1 MTEHIKRYMHEDG
14 TFKVVMVESTQ
25 VGRDTYQRL
34 GCSPIALSLLTQAM
48 TGALLLIS
56 DLKMETTTQLKFEGD
71 GPLGTLIAEANSLGE
86 VRGTAKDLAIHF
98 DPQADQGLFQQAIGN
113 GMLQVSRR
121 IKGFDELYNSVVAIE
136 GEIAQTLSRYFL
148 DSQQIP
154 TGIRLGCQLDAE
166 VGVQG
171 AGGIMIQAMP
181 GANENL
187 LFILENR
194 LMEIGDL
201 GAYFAK
207 PNGGDAI
214 MDFLFENMPIKHLA
228 NTEVR
233 FHCGCSLERMEQVL
247 TGLPKH
253 ELAELAQDPAGIT
266 ISCNFCRH
274 PYQIPSNT
282 LQAMSEEK

>member
-14 TFKVVMVESTQ
+14 TFKIVLVESTHI
-25 VGRDTYQRL
+25 GRDAYQRL
-34 GCSPIALSLLTQAM
+34 ACSPIALSLLTQAM

-86 VRGTAKDLAIHF
+86 VRGTAKDLAINF
-98 DPQADQGLFQQAIGN
+98 DPLADQGLFQQAIGN

-136 GEIAQTLSRYFL
+136 GEIAQTLSRYFV

-154 TGIRLGCQLDAE
+154 TGIRLGCLLDAE
-166 VGVQG
+166 VGVKG

-207 PNGGDAI
+207 PNGCEEI

-228 NTEVR
+228 DTEVR
-233 FHCGCSLERMEQVL
+233 FHCGCSQARMERVL
-247 TGLPKH
+247 AGLPKH

-266 ISCNFCRH
+266 ISCNFCHH

-282 LQAMSEEK
+282 LKSMSEEK

>member
-14 TFKVVMVESTQ
+14 SFKVVLVESTQ
-25 VGRDTYQRL
+25 VGRDAYQRL
-34 GCSPIALSLLTQAM
+34 ACSPIALSLLTQAM

-56 DLKMETTTQLKFEGD
+56 DLKIETTTQLKFEGD
-71 GPLGTLIAEANSLGE
+71 GPLGSLIAEANSLGE
-86 VRGTAKDLAIHF
+86 VRGTANHLAIDF
-98 DPQADQGLFQQAIGN
+98 DPRAGQGLFQQAVGN
-113 GMLQVSRR
+113 GTLQVSRR
-121 IKGFDELYNSVVAIE
+121 IKGFDELYNSVVGIE

-166 VGVQG
+166 VGVLG

-207 PNGGDAI
+207 PNGDEAI
-214 MDFLFENMPIKHLA
+214 MDFLFEAMPIKRLA
-228 NTEVR
+228 DTEVR

-247 TGLPKH
+247 AGLPKH

-266 ISCNFCRH
+266 ISCNFCHH
-274 PYQIPSNT
+274 PYQIASDT
-282 LQAMSEEK
+282 LQAMSEAQ